1 MHHKVATGGAGGKR
15 EEHCCRAA
23 LTIQIDGMSRL
34 RHSVFLVLLGVALSG
49 CQQLSRLSDSGL
61 RSTGGADVNV
71 AVSPA
76 DAATPRPQARPGST
90 AAGLGSAGLR
100 PEQLDQT
107 SATERA
113 AALAPPA
120 ARTQFLGETLASLGS
135 PADPGLWLRTGLVTS
150 ATAGRIELAQGEG
163 SLRVELRPSGAA
175 AGGGSQLS
183 LAAFTTLNL
192 PLTQLVALRVY
203 AE

>member
-1 MHHKVATGGAGGKR
+1 
-15 EEHCCRAA
+15 
-23 LTIQIDGMSRL
+23 MSC
-34 RHSVFLVLLGVALSG
+34 HPVFVVLLVFALSG
-49 CQQLSRLSDSGL
+49 CQQLSRLSGPDL
-61 RSTGGADVNV
+61 RDAGTVDV
-71 AVSPA
+71 AVRPP
-76 DAATPRPQARPGST
+76 DAGTPRPQARPGSA
-90 AAGLGSAGLR
+90 AAGLGSTGLR

-120 ARTQFLGETLASLGS
+120 ARTQFLGESLASLGS

-150 ATAGRIELAQGEG
+150 VTPGRIELAQGEG
-163 SLRVELRPSGAA
+163 SLRVELRPSGAP

-183 LAAFTTLNL
+183 LAAFTTLSL
-192 PLTQLVALRVY
+192 PLTQLVTVRVY